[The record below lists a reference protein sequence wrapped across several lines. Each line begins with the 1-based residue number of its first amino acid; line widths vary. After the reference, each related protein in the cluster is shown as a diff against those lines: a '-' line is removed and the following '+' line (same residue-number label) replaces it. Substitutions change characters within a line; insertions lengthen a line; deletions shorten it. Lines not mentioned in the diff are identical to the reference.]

1 MMRLEHKLFF
11 LIVATFLAGCATPN
25 PVGVRAKFDDT
36 KVRSV
41 TVFPAY
47 SLASF
52 GLSASESA
60 YVGRVYTE
68 AMVEWAHGAGLQVV
82 TLDELKANL
91 GDKAKQSIN
100 DGYPPTLPLDRAFEP
115 KEVEFIGAEVEM
127 VQKLS
132 ELQALPTDAILVGE
146 IVYQTEGRCEEP
158 ATEHSDRA
166 WVDGQQEMEDCLVSH
181 FQAKLVH
188 IPSGETIWHNR
199 ALLERRAIAS
209 PETRL
214 RTIKQA
220 VAMTLQ
226 GAGGATSVLGTAA
239 KQSVAT
245 RP

>member
-1 MMRLEHKLFF
+1 MRRLDAKIPILILAMFLF
-11 LIVATFLAGCATPN
+11 GCATTN
-25 PVGVRAKFDDT
+25 SVGVRAKFDDT

-47 SLASF
+47 SLAAF
-52 GLSASESA
+52 GMTRSESE
-60 YVGRVYTE
+60 YLTRVYTN
-68 AMVEWAHGAGLQVV
+68 AMVEWAESAGLQVV
-82 TLDELKANL
+82 ALDELQTNL
-91 GDKAKQSIN
+91 GDKAKQSIA

-158 ATEHSDRA
+158 ATEHSERA
-166 WVDGQQEMEDCLVSH
+166 WVDGERETEDCLISH

-199 ALLERRAIAS
+199 ALLERRAAAT

-214 RTIKQA
+214 RTIRQA

-226 GAGGATSVLGTAA
+226 GAGGATSVLGSNPT
-239 KQSVAT
+239 QPVAT